1 MNMSLDPK
9 NVHPNL
15 HWADL
20 PAAEVEDDEEEEP
33 QDDTEM
39 TDADQEAQEEAEAVA
54 VGGQETA
61 DVNGTSAASLEE
73 AEIGVFPF
81 DRLPFE
87 VQQRVM
93 EHIFVKPGAI
103 HCLSRLDARFEPS
116 ISEFPYP
123 CSGTS
128 SLPHRFTYGDN
139 PWSIADSPRPDHE
152 LQPLLVCKRWLYLGV
167 HAFYGLN
174 TFAFSSLGEFG
185 RFFKGI
191 GPQRTERV
199 AHVELHW
206 QGSVMAAHKT
216 RVNQRTLPL
225 QYLLCMSR
233 LQTVTIFIEEF
244 KDRRVRR
251 PYEFPKKEKEDKQ
264 QNRADDEDEG
274 YRAPGDEYDTSLRL
288 LDYNGQHING
298 LAPPY
303 SLLKRTSIHANWRG
317 NRSMRTTHG
326 MDYVYALR
334 GLQWFRA
341 YEHDTSRQLIRDL
354 TFLDDVNK
362 VVTLPKDPKYLLDSD
377 LHGLR
382 YPHGLA
388 TYVPGFEDKAMV
400 SRWYETNTL
409 PSAQNSSDGV
419 SVSSQSDDSS
429 SQSDDVPSKDPEGPV
444 RRQSIK
450 SSQGHNALDRIN
462 KMTFPGE
469 PGYKSKCK
477 DHEAE
482 LIDNMAFPDEVEYR
496 NRPEGRASG
505 MIHSIIFPGDVG
517 YRNKSNTRE
526 GGRILNHDVEDASQ
540 LRLGLETSLLEV
552 QDDLNLDDD
561 SDEDDLLHMLR
572 GIRFPDEP
580 GWRAGPGVRSSDDGS
595 PDDRGSD
602 TSDSESDSD
611 SDLDHDSDTIM
622 HDGTGA
628 FSDSGPADSTQ
639 VTSTGNATNEDS
651 ELQIEEAEEQ
661 PKEQPKE
668 QPEKNSENLVDE
680 DDDLFVA
687 DDPEVVDTTVS
698 EKRIKI
704 EVPDVIDL
712 TFSDDEDEFQDQES
726 DDQSVVTSRTKTT
739 LFAPSVFGMP
749 LLKQE
754 SVCERDGGNVIDLTG
769 DDEDDDSGNY
779 AEPSSAPPRNAADAA
794 TRLFFTP
801 PRNIIYD
808 TDNGDN
814 RRSKSRT
821 PGSASSTQSQFPKHN
836 LEDDNEED
844 GGHNEKRR
852 RIDSPTRLLQQ
863 RRIRA
868 TGFIMSPSP

>member
-33 QDDTEM
+33 QDDAEM
-39 TDADQEAQEEAEAVA
+39 TDADQKAQEEAEAAA

-93 EHIFVKPGAI
+93 EHIFVKPGVI

-185 RFFKGI
+185 RFFKGT

-288 LDYNGQHING
+288 LNYNGQHING

-341 YEHDTSRQLIRDL
+341 YDHDISRKLIRDL

-419 SVSSQSDDSS
+419 SISSQSDDSS
-429 SQSDDVPSKDPEGPV
+429 SPSDDVPSKDSEEPV
-444 RRQSIK
+444 RRQSNK
-450 SSQGHNALDRIN
+450 SSQGNNARDRIN
-462 KMTFPGE
+462 KLTFPGE
-469 PGYKSKCK
+469 PGYKSKPK

-482 LIDNMAFPDEVEYR
+482 LIHNMAFPDEVDYR

-505 MIHSIIFPGDVG
+505 MIHSIIFPGDIG
-517 YRNKSNTRE
+517 YRYKSNTRE
-526 GGRILNHDVEDASQ
+526 TGRILNDDAEDASQ
-540 LRLGLETSLLEV
+540 LQLALENSLLEV
-552 QDDLNLDDD
+552 HDDLNLDDG
-561 SDEDDLLHMLR
+561 SNEDDLLHMLR

-580 GWRAGPGVRSSDDGS
+580 GWRAGPGVRSSDDGD
-595 PDDRGSD
+595 PDNGGSD
-602 TSDSESDSD
+602 TSDSESDGD

-622 HDGTGA
+622 HDGTEIL
-628 FSDSGPADSTQ
+628 SDSGLAGSTQ
-639 VTSTGNATNEDS
+639 ITSSGNATNGDS
-651 ELQIEEAEEQ
+651 VMQVEQ
-661 PKEQPKE
+661 LEEQPKE

-687 DDPEVVDTTVS
+687 DDPEVVDSTAS
-698 EKRIKI
+698 EKRVKI
-704 EVPDVIDL
+704 EVADVIDL
-712 TFSDDEDEFQDQES
+712 TNDSEHEDEFEDPES

-754 SVCERDGGNVIDLTG
+754 SVCERDGKC
-769 DDEDDDSGNY
+769 Y
-779 AEPSSAPPRNAADAA
+779 
-794 TRLFFTP
+794 
-801 PRNIIYD
+801 
-808 TDNGDN
+808 
-814 RRSKSRT
+814 
-821 PGSASSTQSQFPKHN
+821 
-836 LEDDNEED
+836 
-844 GGHNEKRR
+844 
-852 RIDSPTRLLQQ
+852 
-863 RRIRA
+863 
-868 TGFIMSPSP
+868 